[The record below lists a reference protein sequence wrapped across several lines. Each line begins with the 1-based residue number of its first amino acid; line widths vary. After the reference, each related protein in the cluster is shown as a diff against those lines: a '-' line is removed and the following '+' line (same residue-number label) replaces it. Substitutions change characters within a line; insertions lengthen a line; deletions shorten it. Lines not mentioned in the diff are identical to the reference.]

1 MFVRRHV
8 RRMKTTTIIY
18 KLVIPRKIGV
28 EIVEGGGKM
37 ALEVRAGVGQVK
49 EQKDPFCDQVKVL
62 KELTFFPHVRS

>member
-28 EIVEGGGKM
+28 EIVVGGGKM
-37 ALEVRAGVGQVK
+37 AVEVRAGVGEVK
-49 EQKDPFCDQVKVL
+49 
-62 KELTFFPHVRS
+62 